1 MLNAIAVMT
10 SGGDSPGMN
19 AAARAVVSAVVR
31 TALYEGVKVF
41 GINNGY
47 KGMLADDIVE
57 LQRRSVSDLIQRGG
71 TFLGTARCKEF
82 KTEEGRR
89 KGLDNLQKHGIEGLV
104 IIGGDGSLT
113 GGSLLSKMG
122 GIPIVGLPGTIDNDV
137 WGTDYTIGCDTAA
150 NTAVEAINKLRD
162 TASAH
167 RRIMVVEVMGHTSGW
182 LAMVSGIASGA
193 EYIIVPEV
201 KYNIDEMCEEI
212 VESYKS
218 GRRYSIIVVAEG
230 ACSGVGLKNVV
241 EEKTGIDTRVSILG
255 HIQRGGSPTVED
267 RMKASQLGEKAA
279 LAIISGVSNVVY
291 GFDEGKVVAINL
303 FDSVNN
309 KKPLDPELVRLASV
323 LV

>member
-1 MLNAIAVMT
+1 MVNAIAVMT

-19 AAARAVVSAVVR
+19 AAARAVVR

-57 LQRRSVSDLIQRGG
+57 LSRRSVSDLIQRGG

-89 KGLDNLQKHGIEGLV
+89 KGLENLQKHGIEGLV
-104 IIGGDGSLT
+104 IIGGDGSF
-113 GGSLLSKMG
+113 

-167 RRIMVVEVMGHTSGW
+167 RRIMIVEVMGHTSGW

-212 VESYKS
+212 VESYKG

-267 RMKASQLGEKAA
+267 RMKASQLGERAA
-279 LAIISGVSNVVY
+279 LAIISGVSNVVF
-291 GFDEGKVVAINL
+291 GFDEGKVVSINL